1 MADTSRFDFCPLCGA
16 LARDGV
22 CQSCGHR
29 DEKVVKEME
38 AQRMP
43 LQQPYTGQVQNG
55 YTQPPM
61 QQPYAGQVQN
71 GYTQP
76 PMQQPYAGQV
86 QNSYNQQP
94 MQQPYMGQ
102 VQSGYNQQPMQ
113 QPYAGQIQNG
123 YNQSYVNQQ
132 NYTPAVPPAQP
143 KKNNTVLIVIISLIV
158 VLLITGVAVFV
169 GVRSILNDSSDKN
182 TEEVFDRADDD
193 EENSDEET
201 IVAETDAEETTDA
214 TQTDSTEEP
223 PVDEGTPAVD
233 ETDDT
238 EDLVGYCY
246 EKSMVTAEN
255 WEEEGQDETLPYYS
269 GPYNA
274 LKTGLSYEV
283 SFIEEAFYAGEE
295 ADFANVHL
303 SVEYPQI
310 SGGSPY
316 EEIINDV
323 LYAEYEYYYMLFTEE
338 FKPLMQN
345 QEDTYYCVVDSYVT
359 YMDEK
364 ILSVVFREDIYLSL
378 ENNPFSMLDF
388 YCVNIDLE
396 TGMIME
402 NTEILRLDEAFAV
415 DFREREVAEN
425 GEGALTYYSDQEILD
440 MLKDPAYLVAFYT
453 PYGMEIGLNLDD
465 RIVYVMYEDYETF
478 INTY

>member
-38 AQRMP
+38 AQKQAM
-43 LQQPYTGQVQNG
+43 QQPYT
-55 YTQPPM
+55 
-61 QQPYAGQVQN
+61 GQVQN

-94 MQQPYMGQ
+94 LQQPYMGQ

-113 QPYAGQIQNG
+113 QPYAGQPQNG
-123 YNQSYVNQQ
+123 YNQAYVNQQ
-132 NYTPAVPPAQP
+132 NYAPAVPPAQP
-143 KKNNTVLIVIISLIV
+143 KKSNTVLIVIISLIV

-182 TEEVFDRADDD
+182 TEDVFEQTDDD
-193 EENSDEET
+193 ENSDEET
-201 IVAETDAEETTDA
+201 TVAETDTEETTDA
-214 TQTDSTEEP
+214 TQTSPTEEP
-223 PVDEGTPAVD
+223 PADEGTPDGD

-246 EKSMVTAEN
+246 EKTFVTAEN
-255 WEEEGQDETLPYYS
+255 WDEEGQDETLPYYS

-274 LKTGLSYEV
+274 LETGLSYEV

-310 SGGSPY
+310 SDEAPY
-316 EEIINDV
+316 AEIINDA

-338 FKPLMQN
+338 FKPLMEN

-364 ILSVVFREDIYLSL
+364 ILSVVFREEVYLSL
-378 ENNPFSMLDF
+378 ENDPFTMLNF

-396 TGMIME
+396 TGMVME
-402 NTEILRLDEAFAV
+402 NTEILRIDEDFAT
-415 DFREREVAEN
+415 DFRERETEEN
-425 GEGALTYYSDQEILD
+425 GESALTGYSDGEILS
-440 MLKDPAYLVAFYT
+440 MLQEPAYLVAFYT

-465 RIVYVMYEDYETF
+465 SIVYVMYEDYEAF

>member
-38 AQRMP
+38 AQK
-43 LQQPYTGQVQNG
+43 QV
-55 YTQPPM
+55 M
-61 QQPYAGQVQN
+61 QQPC
-71 GYTQP
+71 
-76 PMQQPYAGQV
+76 
-86 QNSYNQQP
+86 
-94 MQQPYMGQ
+94 MGQ
-102 VQSGYNQQPMQ
+102 APNGYNQQPMQ
-113 QPYAGQIQNG
+113 QPYAGQAQNAYNQQPMQQPYVGQPQNG
-123 YNQSYVNQQ
+123 YNQPYANQQ
-132 NYTPAVPPAQP
+132 NYAQAVPPAQP
-143 KKNNTVLIVIISLIV
+143 KKNTTLIVIISLLV
-158 VLLITGVAVFV
+158 VLLMTGVAVFV
-169 GVRSILNDSSDKN
+169 GVRSILNDSNDKN
-182 TEEVFDRADDD
+182 TEEVFDRTDD
-193 EENSDEET
+193 EEDSDEET
-201 IVAETDAEETTDA
+201 IVAETDTEETTDA
-214 TQTDSTEEP
+214 TQASPTEEP

-233 ETDDT
+233 EADDT

-255 WEEEGQDETLPYYS
+255 WDEEGQDESLPYYS

-274 LKTGLSYEV
+274 LETGLSYEV

-295 ADFANVHL
+295 ADFANVYL

-310 SGGSPY
+310 SGDSPY
-316 EEIINDV
+316 EEIINAT

-338 FKPLMQN
+338 FKPLMQTE
-345 QEDTYYCVVDSYVT
+345 EDTYYCVVDSYVT

-364 ILSVVFREDIYLSL
+364 ILSVVFREDVYLSL
-378 ENNPFSMLDF
+378 ENDPFSMLDF

-396 TGMIME
+396 TGMVME
-402 NTEILRLDEAFAV
+402 NTEILRMDETFAV

-425 GEGALTYYSDQEILD
+425 GEGALTYYSDQEILE

-465 RIVYVMYEDYETF
+465 RIVYVMYEDYEAF